1 MSDNIELTAEVRND
15 LGKAMSRRLRRTK
28 KIPATLYGA
37 GEKPQ
42 NITLDHD
49 PIWFHSQ
56 NEAFYSH
63 ILSLQLGSKK
73 HKVVVKEIQR
83 HPIKHAVLHIDL
95 LKVSDK
101 HKIRV
106 NIPLHFS
113 GGDISPGVKLSKG
126 IVTHLMTNVEVSCF
140 GKDLPEFL
148 EVDLSQLGEGESAHL
163 SDIKLPAGVEL
174 PMLVAGT
181 DQAVAS
187 IHVPRSVD
195 EGEAA
200 AAAAKAAAAATPV
213 ATPAAPASTKP

>member
-1 MSDNIELTAEVRND
+1 MSDNIELTAEVRTD

-42 NITLDHD
+42 NITMDHD

-56 NEAFYSH
+56 KEAFYSH
-63 ILSLQLGSKK
+63 ILSLQVGTKK

-83 HPIKHAVLHIDL
+83 HPTKLALMHIDL

-113 GGDISPGVKLSKG
+113 GADISPGVKLSKG

-140 GKDLPEFL
+140 GKDLPEYL
-148 EVDLSQLGEGESAHL
+148 EVDLSQLAEGQSAHL
-163 SDIKLPAGVEL
+163 SDIKLPKGVEL

-187 IHVPRSVD
+187 IHMPRSAD

-200 AAAAKAAAAATPV
+200 AKAAATTA
-213 ATPAAPASTKP
+213 ATPAAAPERAKP

>member
-1 MSDNIELTAEVRND
+1 MSDNIELTAEVRTD

-42 NITLDHD
+42 NITMDHD

-56 NEAFYSH
+56 KEAFYSH
-63 ILSLQLGSKK
+63 ILSLQVGTKK

-83 HPIKHAVLHIDL
+83 HHTKLALMHIDL

-113 GGDISPGVKLSKG
+113 GADISPGVKLSKG

-140 GKDLPEFL
+140 GKDLPEYL
-148 EVDLSQLGEGESAHL
+148 EVDLSQLAEGQSAHL
-163 SDIKLPAGVEL
+163 SDIKLPKGVEL

-187 IHVPRSVD
+187 IHMPRSAD

-200 AAAAKAAAAATPV
+200 AKAAATTA
-213 ATPAAPASTKP
+213 ATPAAAPERAKP